1 MTASEEIKI
10 IYNKVDLNK
19 AQDNL
24 DIEKS
29 KIPALS
35 SGNVGKYAF
44 LIGKEVLPERGL
56 LEKAATIKRF

>member
-35 SGNVGKYAF
+35 SGNIGKYAF
-44 LIGKEVLPERGL
+44 LIGKKFDQREDY
-56 LEKAATIKRF
+56 

>member
-35 SGNVGKYAF
+35 SGNIGKYAF
-44 LIGKEVLPERGL
+44 LIGKEV
-56 LEKAATIKRF
+56 